1 MKKGLYFLILLSINI
16 YSQQLTDTIQGTKQ
30 ILDEVVVQSIRVNNN
45 SPITHSNVYKKELST
60 RNLGQDLPVLLN
72 YLPSVVTTSSVQ
84 QALRSA
90 SKSLMR
96 DHLRHCTTK
105 AVRESDDA
113 ADQVYD
119 ELIELVY
126 THSR

>member
-1 MKKGLYFLILLSINI
+1 MSEHLIEDHKGTARSQDSKDKTLARLKKIEGQVRGLQKMVDEDRYCPDILM
-16 YSQQLTDTIQGTKQ
+16 Q
-30 ILDEVVVQSIRVNNN
+30 I
-45 SPITHSNVYKKELST
+45 
-60 RNLGQDLPVLLN
+60 
-72 YLPSVVTTSSVQ
+72 SSVQ